1 MQQHIALD
9 YVVRV
14 SPLAQRFGDQLRSGR
29 IVGQQCPSCGL
40 VFVPPRSFC
49 PLCVVAMGPEA
60 EVELADTG
68 TVTAFT
74 VLTPIQYHGQKER
87 EDYALGQRP
96 DRRRQRHRRPAAAR
110 RRAPRPDPHRHA
122 GRGGV
127 GRPRRSAGASR
138 AIGVRLRQ
146 RHPGLAPHGRARRAR
161 RGLRGARALMA
172 RDVAIVSFAQ
182 APSTDGV
189 EETESQLLFP
199 VIDEAIARSGI
210 DRRSIGFTCSGSA
223 DYLAGASFA
232 FVGNLEATGAWPPIS
247 ESHVEMDGAWALY
260 EAWVRLQHGDIDSA
274 LVFSS
279 GISSRGELR
288 EVLCLQND
296 PYYLMPLWADHVS
309 LAALQARAWLDADG
323 RTEADLAEVAAR
335 SRRNAL
341 GNPFAQV
348 PRRRHGRRHARRAAG
363 RGAAPRRRLPAGV
376 RRGRGDGARGRRPG
390 SRGVRAPGVDPR
402 DRPSHRA
409 ALPGR
414 PRPHHERVDAARRRA
429 RRAWATRPS
438 RWPSCRPPSATRS

>member
-1 MQQHIALD
+1 
-9 YVVRV
+9 
-14 SPLAQRFGDQLRSGR
+14 
-29 IVGQQCPSCGL
+29 
-40 VFVPPRSFC
+40 
-49 PLCVVAMGPEA
+49 
-60 EVELADTG
+60 
-68 TVTAFT
+68 
-74 VLTPIQYHGQKER
+74 
-87 EDYALGQRP
+87 
-96 DRRRQRHRRPAAAR
+96 
-110 RRAPRPDPHRHA
+110 
-122 GRGGV
+122 
-127 GRPRRSAGASR
+127 
-138 AIGVRLRQ
+138 
-146 RHPGLAPHGRARRAR
+146 
-161 RGLRGARALMA
+161 MA

-182 APSTDGV
+182 APSTDRV

-199 VIDEAIARSGI
+199 VIDEAISRSGI

-341 GNPFAQV
+341 ANPFAQV
-348 PRRRHGRRHARRAAG
+348 RGDVTTEDMLAEPPVVAPLRAG
-363 RGAAPRRRLPAGV
+363 DCPPVSDGAAAMVLVAGDRAREVCERPAWIRGIDHRIEPHYPGV
-376 RRGRGDGARGRRPG
+376 RDLTTSESTRLAGEHVGVGD
-390 SRGVRAPGVDPR
+390 APIEVAELSATF
-402 DRPSHRA
+402 SHEEPILRA
-409 ALPGR
+409 ALGLGDDVEVNPSGGALAANPLMVTGLIRIGEAFRQINEQGR
-414 PRPHHERVDAARRRA
+414 TRTLGH
-429 RRAWATRPS
+429 ATSGPCLQQNLVCLLEGS
-438 RWPSCRPPSATRS
+438 S